1 MRFTLMLGLGG
12 YQDYLAV
19 ARAAE
24 ECGWDGISLPDSIF
38 FPKISESDYPYADTA
53 AIRQYLSAAPVIEP
67 FVALSGIAAVTSKLR
82 LVPGVLKVPV
92 RQPLILAK
100 SVNSLAVVSNNRLVL
115 GAGLS
120 PWKEDFTYNGANY
133 DKRGKLFDE
142 CIAIIRGAMRGEY
155 FEYHSD
161 NYDFGPMKMCPV
173 PSQPV
178 PFIIGGHARPALA
191 RAARIGDGWMSANT
205 DFADLK
211 RMIEELNALR
221 TEYGTQNR
229 EDFQI
234 FGNDMNARSVDD
246 YRRVADLGVT
256 DICAMPWNVYD
267 ATDNLQLKLDGL
279 RHFAD
284 TVIAKMA

>member
-12 YQDYLAV
+12 YQDYLAI
-19 ARAAE
+19 AKAAE
-24 ECGWDGISLPDSIF
+24 ECGWDAISLPDSIF
-38 FPKISESDYPYADTA
+38 FPKISESEYPYADTSA
-53 AIRQYLSAAPVIEP
+53 VRQYLSVAPVIEP
-67 FVALSGIAAVTSKLR
+67 FVALSAIAAVTSRLR

-100 SVNSLAVVSNNRLVL
+100 AITSLAVISNNRLVL

-120 PWKEDFTYNGANY
+120 PWKEDFAYNGVDY

-142 CIAIIRGAMRGEY
+142 CIAIVRGAMRGDY

-173 PSQPV
+173 PDRPV

-191 RAARIGDGWMSANT
+191 RAARLGDGWMSANT

-211 RMIEELNALR
+211 KLIDELNALR
-221 TEYGTQNR
+221 AEHGTQHR
-229 EDFQI
+229 ADFQI
-234 FGNDMNARSVDD
+234 FGNDMNARNVDD
-246 YRRVADLGVT
+246 YHRVADLGVT
-256 DICAMPWNVYD
+256 DLCAAPWNVYD
-267 ATDNLQLKLDGL
+267 SACKLQEKLDGL
-279 RHFAD
+279 RRFAD
-284 TVIAKMA
+284 TVIAKLA

>member
-53 AIRQYLSAAPVIEP
+53 AVRQYLSVAPVIEP
-67 FVALSGIAAVTSKLR
+67 FVALSAIAAVTSKLR
-82 LVPGVLKVPV
+82 LIPGVLKVPV

-100 SVNSLAVVSNNRLVL
+100 SVNSLAVISNNRLVL

-120 PWKEDFTYNGANY
+120 PWKEDFTYNGADY

-142 CIAIIRGAMRGEY
+142 CIAIIRGTMRGEY

-173 PSQPV
+173 PSQAV
-178 PFIIGGHARPALA
+178 PFIIGGHARPAPA
-191 RAARIGDGWMSANT
+191 RGGRG
-205 DFADLK
+205 
-211 RMIEELNALR
+211 
-221 TEYGTQNR
+221 
-229 EDFQI
+229 
-234 FGNDMNARSVDD
+234 
-246 YRRVADLGVT
+246 RR
-256 DICAMPWNVYD
+256 
-267 ATDNLQLKLDGL
+267 
-279 RHFAD
+279 
-284 TVIAKMA
+284 